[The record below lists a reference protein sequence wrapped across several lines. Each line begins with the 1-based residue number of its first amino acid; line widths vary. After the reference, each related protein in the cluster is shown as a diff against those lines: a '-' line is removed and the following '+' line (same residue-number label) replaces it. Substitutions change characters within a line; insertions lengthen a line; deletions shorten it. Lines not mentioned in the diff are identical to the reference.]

1 MQYKTIM
8 LQLLEQQPELYH
20 QLRRSRQL
28 LPALD
33 QYANQLKTLHA
44 DWKETLAQSRPDSN
58 ESQIA
63 SEALEMA
70 LKDMEDRLP
79 TATRRGEPETLSLDR
94 AMAFVRSRSP
104 RG

>member
-8 LQLLEQQPELYH
+8 LQLLEQQPERYH
-20 QLRRSRQL
+20 QLRRNRQL
-28 LPALD
+28 LSALD
-33 QYANQLKTLHA
+33 QYANQLKALHA
-44 DWKETLAQSRPDSN
+44 DWKETLAQARPDRDG
-58 ESQIA
+58 SQVS

-79 TATRRGEPETLSLDR
+79 TATRRDDQEPLSLDQ

>member
-8 LQLLEQQPELYH
+8 LQLLEQQPDLYH

-33 QYANQLKTLHA
+33 QYANQLKTLHES
-44 DWKETLAQSRPDSN
+44 WKETLVQASPERDG
-58 ESQIA
+58 SQVS

-70 LKDMEDRLP
+70 IQELEGRLP
-79 TATRRGEPETLSLDR
+79 TVYPQDDQEPLSLDK
-94 AMAFVRSRSP
+94 AMAFVRIP
-104 RG
+104 TPKK